1 MMNANIIAHGTSRFR
16 EMFEHSDVVFNDNG
30 TLSTKPL
37 HPLTYIP
44 EMSNGTE
51 EDLVIMPNIALF
63 VSITFVND
71 TRIRRN
77 FYLFYQMRNTINVQR
92 TFFSDKTDSFVQK
105 QLFAD
110 VEERADFDENVWKER
125 NDKILI
131 DILISNYT
139 LILSSSVSFLIQ
151 LIDY

>member
-16 EMFEHSDVVFNDNG
+16 EMFEHSHVVFNDNG

-92 TFFSDKTDSFVQK
+92 MFFSDKRTRSCK
-105 QLFAD
+105 SSCLLMLK
-110 VEERADFDENVWKER
+110 NV
-125 NDKILI
+125 
-131 DILISNYT
+131 LISMKMFGKNEMIRS
-139 LILSSSVSFLIQ
+139 L
-151 LIDY
+151 